1 MAATPEA
8 MADFPFDIV
17 AFDLDGTLLE
27 THRDLGT
34 AVNHA
39 LTLGGFGKV
48 PIESATD
55 LIGGGAKIML
65 RRAIDSQ
72 GGCEEGR
79 FRELYKAMLGYYGEH
94 YADHTTPFPH
104 AVEALDYLRGKGVK
118 LAVVTNKFEQFA
130 HGVLRALGLD
140 DRFDCVIGG
149 DTLGKGKAKPAPDPI
164 WAARDR
170 LGGGRIAF
178 VGDSTYDIKAGAAA
192 GVPTIAVTYG
202 YHDCSPLEMGADAV
216 IDSLDQLIH
225 TLENM

>member
-1 MAATPEA
+1 

-39 LTLGGFGKV
+39 LTLGGFAVV
-48 PIESATD
+48 PFESAKD

-65 RRAIDSQ
+65 KRAVDDQ
-72 GGCEEGR
+72 GGCDEGR
-79 FRELYKAMLGYYGEH
+79 FRELYKAMLAYYGKH
-94 YADHTTPFPH
+94 FAVHTKPYPH
-104 AVEALDYLRGKGVK
+104 AIEALDYLRSKGVR
-118 LAVVTNKFEQFA
+118 LAVVTNKFEEFA
-130 HGVLRALGLD
+130 NGVIGALGLA

-149 DTLGKGKAKPAPDPI
+149 DTLGKGKAKPNPDPI
-164 WAARDR
+164 FAARDR

-178 VGDSTYDIKAGAAA
+178 VGDSTYDIKAGCAA

-202 YHDCSPLEMGADAV
+202 YHDCAPIEMGADAV
-216 IDSLDQLIH
+216 IDSLDQLIPV
-225 TLENM
+225 LERL

>member
-1 MAATPEA
+1 

-39 LTLGGFGKV
+39 LTLGGFAVV

-65 RRAIDSQ
+65 RRAIDDQ
-72 GGCEEGR
+72 GGCDEGR

-94 YADHTTPFPH
+94 YAVHTRPYPH
-104 AVEALDYLRGKGVK
+104 AADALDYLRRRGVK
-118 LAVVTNKFEQFA
+118 LAVVTNKFERFA
-130 HGVLRALGLD
+130 IGVLEALELR

-149 DTLGKGKAKPAPDPI
+149 DTLGKGKAKPNPDPI

-170 LGGGRIAF
+170 LGGGRTAF
-178 VGDSTYDIKAGAAA
+178 VGDSTYDVKAGAAA

-216 IDSLDQLIH
+216 IDSLENLIH
-225 TLENM
+225 TLESI